1 MLGLVPGGSCSE
13 PLMLSCF
20 AWAADHQGQLLLR
33 TSPDLARGPEASPQP
48 SWQVLSLQERLMSDA

>member
-1 MLGLVPGGSCSE
+1 MLGLGLGGSCSE
-13 PLMLSCF
+13 PLVRSCF

-33 TSPDLARGPEASPQP
+33 TNPDLAQGPEASPWP